1 MLGACTCYTTSA
13 DLAAIGNVLTQSGNI
28 FVIDIAN
35 FVAAETAWLLLEL
48 LIERSGLRR
57 LVLRLFERSV
67 ITCSHC
73 GAPLRVPCITQEW
86 IVGGLERWFVVGSG
100 CPPTAGG

>member
-1 MLGACTCYTTSA
+1 MLSASTCYTTSA
-13 DLAAIGNVLTQSGNI
+13 NLAAIGNVLAQSSNI

-35 FVAAETAWLLLEL
+35 FVATETAWLLLEL
-48 LIERSGLRR
+48 LIERSSLRG
-57 LVLRLFERSV
+57 LVLGLLERSV

-73 GAPLRVPCITQEW
+73 GAPLRVPCFTQEW
-86 IVGGLERWFVVGSG
+86 IDGGLERWFVVGSG

>member
-13 DLAAIGNVLTQSGNI
+13 DLAAIRDVFAQSRNI
-28 FVIDIAN
+28 LVIDIAN

-48 LIERSGLRR
+48 LIERRSLRR
-57 LVLRLFERSV
+57 LVLRLLERSV

-73 GAPLRVPCITQEW
+73 GAPLRVPCFMQEW
-86 IVGGLERWFVVGSG
+86 IVGGLERWFVVGGG
-100 CPPTAGG
+100 CPSAPGR